1 MPWFIKHETFRQ
13 PYAAMR
19 PHLEAHRQWVAQ
31 QRRQGVRISSG
42 YLVDGQEQPGGGG
55 LLLLEA
61 ADHASAEAL
70 VLQDPMVR
78 SGAVEWSLHRW
89 IPVQGGLE
97 LP

>member
-55 LLLLEA
+55 QLLLEA
-61 ADHASAEAL
+61 ADHARAAARGRPE
-70 VLQDPMVR
+70 PMLR
-78 SGAVEWSLHRW
+78 RGAVGWSLHRW
-89 IPVQGGLE
+89 IPVQGDLE
-97 LP
+97 LR

>member
-55 LLLLEA
+55 QL
-61 ADHASAEAL
+61 
-70 VLQDPMVR
+70 LQDAPDPPSPEAQVR
-78 SGAVEWSLHRW
+78 QAPNQPSRPVDRSQHRR
-89 IPVQGGLE
+89 IPVQ
-97 LP
+97 